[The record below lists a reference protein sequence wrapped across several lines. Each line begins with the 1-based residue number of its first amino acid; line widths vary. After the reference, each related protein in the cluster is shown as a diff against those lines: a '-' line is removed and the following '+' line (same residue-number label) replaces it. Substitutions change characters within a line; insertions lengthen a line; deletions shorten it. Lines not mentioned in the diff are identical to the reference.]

1 MSVLGP
7 FALAFVAGLISFTSP
22 CCLPLMP
29 GYVSYVSGVASGA
42 QPGSAGAVALRSR
55 TMLAA
60 GLFVMGFAVTFTLMG
75 AAASELGTLILRN
88 RIVLGR
94 VGGIFVIA
102 MGLATTGLLRV
113 PFLYRE
119 RRFDL
124 ARIRPGPAGALPLGM
139 AFAIGWT
146 PCIGPVLAGI
156 LTAAATVQGAWRGAA
171 LLFVYS
177 LGLGVPFLLLAL
189 GVARAGRLFGWL
201 RRHGRAIEVLGGSVL
216 VLMGVLM
223 ITGRWVQLFAPL
235 LRIFSRSGWPPV

>member
-1 MSVLGP
+1 MSVLAP
-7 FALAFVAGLISFTSP
+7 LALAFVAGLISFTSP

-29 GYVSYVSGVASGA
+29 GYVSYVSGVASGT
-42 QPGSAGAVALRSR
+42 PSEHEGTVAVRSR

-60 GLFVMGFAVTFTLMG
+60 GLFVMGFATTFTLMG

-88 RIVLGR
+88 RLVLER
-94 VGGIFVIA
+94 VAGLFVIV

-124 ARIRPGPAGALPLGM
+124 GRIRPGPAGAVPLGM

-156 LTAAATVQGAWRGAA
+156 LTAAATVEGAWRGAA

-177 LGLGVPFLLLAL
+177 LGLGIPFLLLAL
-189 GVARAGRLFGWL
+189 GVSRTGRLFRWL
-201 RRHGRAIEVLGGSVL
+201 RRHGRAIEVAGGSIL

-223 ITGRWVQLFAPL
+223 ITGRWIQLFAPL
-235 LRIFSRSGWPPV
+235 LRLFSRSGWPPL

>member
-1 MSVLGP
+1 VSVLAP

-29 GYVSYVSGVASGA
+29 GYVSYVSGVASGT
-42 QPGSAGAVALRSR
+42 PSEHEGTVAVRSR

-60 GLFVMGFAVTFTLMG
+60 GLFVMGFATTFTLMG

-88 RIVLGR
+88 RIVLER
-94 VGGIFVIA
+94 VAGLFVIV

-124 ARIRPGPAGALPLGM
+124 GRIRPGPAGAVPLGM

-156 LTAAATVQGAWRGAA
+156 LTAAATVEGAWRGAA

-189 GVARAGRLFGWL
+189 GVARTGRLFHWL
-201 RRHGRAIEVLGGSVL
+201 RRHGRAIEVAGGSIL

-223 ITGRWVQLFAPL
+223 ITGRWIQLFAPL
-235 LRIFSRSGWPPV
+235 LRLFSRSGWPPL

>member
-1 MSVLGP
+1 VSVLGP

-29 GYVSYVSGVASGA
+29 GYVSYVSGVASGT
-42 QPGSAGAVALRSR
+42 SAGNAGTVAIRSR

-60 GLFVMGFAVTFTLMG
+60 GLFVAGFAVTFTLMG
-75 AAASELGTLILRN
+75 AAASELGAVILRN
-88 RIVLGR
+88 RLVLGR
-94 VGGIFVIA
+94 IAGVFVIV

-156 LTAAATVQGAWRGAA
+156 LTAAATVGGAWRGAA

-189 GVARAGRLFGWL
+189 GVAKTGRLFGWL
-201 RRHGRAIEVLGGSVL
+201 RHHGRAIEVLGGSVL

-235 LRIFSRSGWPPV
+235 LRLFSRSGWPPV

>member
-1 MSVLGP
+1 MSVLAP

-29 GYVSYVSGVASGA
+29 GYVSYVSGVASGT
-42 QPGSAGAVALRSR
+42 PSEHEGTVAVRSR

-60 GLFVMGFAVTFTLMG
+60 GLFVVGFATTFTLMG

-88 RIVLGR
+88 RLVLGR
-94 VGGIFVIA
+94 VAGLFVIV
-102 MGLATTGLLRV
+102 MGLTTTGLLHV

-124 ARIRPGPAGALPLGM
+124 RRIRPGPAGAVPFGM

-156 LTAAATVQGAWRGAA
+156 LTAAATVEGAWRGAA

-189 GVARAGRLFGWL
+189 GVARTGRLFRWL
-201 RRHGRAIEVLGGSVL
+201 RRHGRAIEVVGGSVL
-216 VLMGVLM
+216 ILMGVLM
-223 ITGRWVQLFAPL
+223 ITGRWIQLFAPL
-235 LRIFSRSGWPPV
+235 LRVFSRSGWPPL

>member
-1 MSVLGP
+1 VSVLAP

-29 GYVSYVSGVASGA
+29 GYVSYVSGVASGT
-42 QPGSAGAVALRSR
+42 PTGGEGAVALRSR

-60 GLFVMGFAVTFTLMG
+60 GLFVMGFATTFTLMG

-88 RIVLGR
+88 RLVLGR
-94 VGGIFVIA
+94 VAGVFVIV

-124 ARIRPGPAGALPLGM
+124 ARIRPGPAGAVPLGM

-156 LTAAATVQGAWRGAA
+156 LTAAATVEGAWRGAA

-177 LGLGVPFLLLAL
+177 LGLGLPFLLLAL
-189 GVARAGRLFGWL
+189 GVTRTGRLFRWL
-201 RRHGRAIEVLGGSVL
+201 RRHGRAIEVAGGSVL

-223 ITGRWVQLFAPL
+223 ISGRWIQLFAPL
-235 LRIFSRSGWPPV
+235 LRLFSRSGWPPV

>member
-1 MSVLGP
+1 MSVLAP

-29 GYVSYVSGVASGA
+29 GYVSYVSGVASGT
-42 QPGSAGAVALRSR
+42 PSEHEGTVAVRSR

-60 GLFVMGFAVTFTLMG
+60 GLFVVGFATTFTLMG

-88 RIVLGR
+88 RLVLGR
-94 VGGIFVIA
+94 VAGLFVIV
-102 MGLATTGLLRV
+102 MGLTTTGLLRV

-124 ARIRPGPAGALPLGM
+124 RRIRPGPAGAVPFGM

-156 LTAAATVQGAWRGAA
+156 LTAAATVEGAWRGAA

-189 GVARAGRLFGWL
+189 GVARTGRLFRWL
-201 RRHGRAIEVLGGSVL
+201 RRHGRAIEVVGGSVL
-216 VLMGVLM
+216 ILMGVLM
-223 ITGRWVQLFAPL
+223 ITGRWIQLFAPL
-235 LRIFSRSGWPPV
+235 LRLFSRSGWPPL